1 MNDYFVKPDY
11 NNDFNYPSLNR
22 KDLMNLDTLKEKD
35 FKKRGINRLTSNR
48 DWSMGLY
55 NRDIDKS
62 FPKRRDLYL
71 NKIDFINKIDDIE
84 KARPNKEKIYHKP
97 NFSLNVRDIEKA
109 YPKKE
114 RQFHGKIYNENENI
128 LNQEQKPKYQK
139 FENNRYLKL
148 IPNNYENNLNN
159 FNIDTNKNSNT
170 IERDEPYFKRNIFN
184 LSNYIDTINIKNKL
198 NRRKN
203 NSVQMKSFQT
213 KSLDTLGVLQSQ
225 KNYKDTIHDIFNH
238 YPDYPKKFENNKDFY
253 YLNHNHDLYLGEAN
267 KNNRLDVIMDKSNKY
282 MSNDYDRK
290 INILD
295 NNCNRNKKR
304 NFIIKPN
311 LIKMNRQIPIEFK
324 NQGLE
329 KLYKELDDYKPR
341 TYEQSM
347 DLFTKNY

>member
-1 MNDYFVKPDY
+1 MDYYLAKPDY

-22 KDLMNLDTLKEKD
+22 KDLMSLDTIKEKD
-35 FKKRGINRLTSNR
+35 FKKRGINRLLSNR

-84 KARPNKEKIYHKP
+84 KARPNKERIFNKP

-114 RQFHGKIYNENENI
+114 RQFHGKIYNENKSEVNEI
-128 LNQEQKPKYQK
+128 YKPKN
-139 FENNRYLKL
+139 ENNRYIKL
-148 IPNNYENNLNN
+148 VSNNYEKNY
-159 FNIDTNKNSNT
+159 NIDENNNNG
-170 IERDEPYFKRNIFN
+170 IFKRNIFN
-184 LSNYIDTINIKNKL
+184 LSNYIDTVNIKNKI

-203 NSVQMKSFQT
+203 NSLKIKSHNT

-238 YPDYPKKFENNKDFY
+238 YPNYIKKFESNRDFY
-253 YLNHNHDLYLGEAN
+253 YLNHNHDLHLGEQN
-267 KNNRLDVIMDKSNKY
+267 KNNRLDVLMDKSNKY
-282 MSNDYDRK
+282 MPYDYERK

-295 NNCNRNKKR
+295 KNTKKIR
-304 NFIIKPN
+304 SMLLKPN
-311 LIKMNRQIPIEFK
+311 LMKINRQIPIEFK

>member
-1 MNDYFVKPDY
+1 MDYYLAKPDY

-22 KDLMNLDTLKEKD
+22 KDLMSLDTIKEKD
-35 FKKRGINRLTSNR
+35 FKKRGINRLLSNR

-84 KARPNKEKIYHKP
+84 KARPNKERIFNKP

-114 RQFHGKIYNENENI
+114 RQFHGKIYNENKSEVNEI
-128 LNQEQKPKYQK
+128 YKPKN
-139 FENNRYLKL
+139 ENNRYIKL
-148 IPNNYENNLNN
+148 VSNNYEKNY
-159 FNIDTNKNSNT
+159 NIDENNNNG
-170 IERDEPYFKRNIFN
+170 IFKRNIFN
-184 LSNYIDTINIKNKL
+184 LSNYIDTVNIKNKI

-203 NSVQMKSFQT
+203 NSLKIKSHNT

-238 YPDYPKKFENNKDFY
+238 YPNYIKKFESNRDFY
-253 YLNHNHDLYLGEAN
+253 YLNHNHDLHLGEQN
-267 KNNRLDVIMDKSNKY
+267 KNNRLDVLMDKSNKY
-282 MSNDYDRK
+282 MPYDYERK

-295 NNCNRNKKR
+295 KNTKNIKSMLL
-304 NFIIKPN
+304 KPN
-311 LIKMNRQIPIEFK
+311 LIKINRQITIEFK

>member
-1 MNDYFVKPDY
+1 MDYYLAKPDY

-22 KDLMNLDTLKEKD
+22 KDLMSLDTIKEKD
-35 FKKRGINRLTSNR
+35 FKKRGINRLLSNR

-84 KARPNKEKIYHKP
+84 KARPNKERIFNKP
-97 NFSLNVRDIEKA
+97 NLRINVKDIEKA

-114 RQFHGKIYNENENI
+114 RQFHGKIYNENKSEVNEI
-128 LNQEQKPKYQK
+128 YKPKN
-139 FENNRYLKL
+139 ENNRYIKL
-148 IPNNYENNLNN
+148 VSNNYEKNY
-159 FNIDTNKNSNT
+159 NIDENNNNG
-170 IERDEPYFKRNIFN
+170 IFKRNIFN
-184 LSNYIDTINIKNKL
+184 LSNYIDTVNIKNKI

-203 NSVQMKSFQT
+203 NSLKIKSHNT

-238 YPDYPKKFENNKDFY
+238 YPNYIKKFESNRDFY
-253 YLNHNHDLYLGEAN
+253 YLNHNHDLHLGEQN
-267 KNNRLDVIMDKSNKY
+267 KNNRLDVLMDKSNKY
-282 MSNDYDRK
+282 MPYDYERK

-295 NNCNRNKKR
+295 KNTKNIKSMLL
-304 NFIIKPN
+304 KPN
-311 LIKMNRQIPIEFK
+311 LIKINRQIPIEFK

>member
-1 MNDYFVKPDY
+1 MDYYLAKPDY

-22 KDLMNLDTLKEKD
+22 KDLMSLDTIKEKD
-35 FKKRGINRLTSNR
+35 FKKRGINRLLSNR

-84 KARPNKEKIYHKP
+84 KARPNKERIFNKP

-114 RQFHGKIYNENENI
+114 RQFHGKIYNENKSEINEI
-128 LNQEQKPKYQK
+128 YKPKN
-139 FENNRYLKL
+139 ENNRYIKL
-148 IPNNYENNLNN
+148 VSNNYEKNYNMEENGNNG
-159 FNIDTNKNSNT
+159 I
-170 IERDEPYFKRNIFN
+170 FKRNIFN
-184 LSNYIDTINIKNKL
+184 LSNYIDTVNIKNKI

-203 NSVQMKSFQT
+203 NSLKIKSHNT

-238 YPDYPKKFENNKDFY
+238 YPNYIKKFESNRDFY
-253 YLNHNHDLYLGEAN
+253 YLNHNHDLHLGEQN
-267 KNNRLDVIMDKSNKY
+267 KNNRLDVLMDKSNKY
-282 MSNDYDRK
+282 MPYDYERK

-295 NNCNRNKKR
+295 KNTKNIRS
-304 NFIIKPN
+304 ILLKPN
-311 LIKMNRQIPIEFK
+311 LMKINRQIPIEFK

>member
-1 MNDYFVKPDY
+1 MDYYLAKPDY

-22 KDLMNLDTLKEKD
+22 KDLMSLDTIKEKD
-35 FKKRGINRLTSNR
+35 FKKRGINRLLSNR

-84 KARPNKEKIYHKP
+84 KARPNKERIFNKP

-114 RQFHGKIYNENENI
+114 RQFHGKIYNENKSEINEI
-128 LNQEQKPKYQK
+128 YKPKN
-139 FENNRYLKL
+139 ENNRYIKL
-148 IPNNYENNLNN
+148 VSNNYEKNYNMEENGNNG
-159 FNIDTNKNSNT
+159 I
-170 IERDEPYFKRNIFN
+170 FKRNIFN
-184 LSNYIDTINIKNKL
+184 LSNYIDTVNIKNKI

-203 NSVQMKSFQT
+203 NSLKIKSHNT

-238 YPDYPKKFENNKDFY
+238 YPNYIKKFESNRDFY
-253 YLNHNHDLYLGEAN
+253 YLNHNHDLHLGEQN
-267 KNNRLDVIMDKSNKY
+267 KNNRLDVLMDKSNKY
-282 MSNDYDRK
+282 MPYDYERK

-295 NNCNRNKKR
+295 KNTKNIKSMLL
-304 NFIIKPN
+304 KPN
-311 LIKMNRQIPIEFK
+311 LIKINRQIPIEFK

>member
-1 MNDYFVKPDY
+1 MDYYLAKPDY

-22 KDLMNLDTLKEKD
+22 KDLMSLDTIKEKD
-35 FKKRGINRLTSNR
+35 FKKRGINRLLSNR

-84 KARPNKEKIYHKP
+84 KARPNKERIFNKP

-114 RQFHGKIYNENENI
+114 RQFHGKIYNENKSEVNEI
-128 LNQEQKPKYQK
+128 YKPKN
-139 FENNRYLKL
+139 ENNRYIKL
-148 IPNNYENNLNN
+148 VSNNYEKNY
-159 FNIDTNKNSNT
+159 NIDENNNNG
-170 IERDEPYFKRNIFN
+170 IFKRNIFN
-184 LSNYIDTINIKNKL
+184 LSNYIDTVNIKNKI

-203 NSVQMKSFQT
+203 NSLKIKSHNT

-238 YPDYPKKFENNKDFY
+238 YPNYIKKFESNRDFY
-253 YLNHNHDLYLGEAN
+253 YLNHNHDLHLGEQN
-267 KNNRLDVIMDKSNKY
+267 KNNRLDVLMDKSNKY
-282 MSNDYDRK
+282 MPYDYERK

-295 NNCNRNKKR
+295 KNTKNIRSMLL
-304 NFIIKPN
+304 KPN
-311 LIKMNRQIPIEFK
+311 LIKINRQIPIEFK

>member
-1 MNDYFVKPDY
+1 MDYYLAKPDY

-22 KDLMNLDTLKEKD
+22 KDLMSLDTIKEKD
-35 FKKRGINRLTSNR
+35 FKKRGINRLLSNR

-84 KARPNKEKIYHKP
+84 KARPNKERIFNKP

-114 RQFHGKIYNENENI
+114 RQFHGKIYNENKSEVNEI
-128 LNQEQKPKYQK
+128 YKPKN
-139 FENNRYLKL
+139 ENNRYIKL
-148 IPNNYENNLNN
+148 VSNNYEKNY
-159 FNIDTNKNSNT
+159 NIDENNNNG
-170 IERDEPYFKRNIFN
+170 IFKRNIFN
-184 LSNYIDTINIKNKL
+184 LSNYIDTVNIKNKI

-203 NSVQMKSFQT
+203 NSLKIKSHNT

-238 YPDYPKKFENNKDFY
+238 YPNYIKKFESNRDFY
-253 YLNHNHDLYLGEAN
+253 YLNHNHDLHLGEQN
-267 KNNRLDVIMDKSNKY
+267 KNNRLDVLMDKSNKY
-282 MSNDYDRK
+282 MPYDYERK

-295 NNCNRNKKR
+295 KNTKNIKSMLL
-304 NFIIKPN
+304 KPN
-311 LIKMNRQIPIEFK
+311 LIKINRQIPIEFK

>member
-1 MNDYFVKPDY
+1 MDYYLAKPDY

-22 KDLMNLDTLKEKD
+22 KDLMSLDTIKEKD
-35 FKKRGINRLTSNR
+35 FKKRGINRLLSNR

-84 KARPNKEKIYHKP
+84 KARPNKERIFNKP

-114 RQFHGKIYNENENI
+114 RQFHGKIYNENKSEVN
-128 LNQEQKPKYQK
+128 EMYKPKN
-139 FENNRYLKL
+139 ENNRYIKL
-148 IPNNYENNLNN
+148 VSNNYEKNY
-159 FNIDTNKNSNT
+159 NIDENNNNG
-170 IERDEPYFKRNIFN
+170 IFKRNIFN
-184 LSNYIDTINIKNKL
+184 LSNYIDTVNIKNKI

-203 NSVQMKSFQT
+203 NSLKIKSHNT

-238 YPDYPKKFENNKDFY
+238 YPNYIKKFESNRDFY
-253 YLNHNHDLYLGEAN
+253 YLNHNHDLHLGEQN
-267 KNNRLDVIMDKSNKY
+267 KNNRLDVLMDKSNKY
-282 MSNDYDRK
+282 MPYDYERK

-295 NNCNRNKKR
+295 KNTKNIKSMLL
-304 NFIIKPN
+304 KPN
-311 LIKMNRQIPIEFK
+311 LIKINRQIPIEFK

>member
-1 MNDYFVKPDY
+1 MDYYLAKPDY

-22 KDLMNLDTLKEKD
+22 KDLMSLDTIKEKD
-35 FKKRGINRLTSNR
+35 FKKRGINRLLSNR

-84 KARPNKEKIYHKP
+84 KARPNKERIFNKP

-114 RQFHGKIYNENENI
+114 RQFHGKIYNENKSEINEI
-128 LNQEQKPKYQK
+128 YKPKN
-139 FENNRYLKL
+139 ENNRYIKL
-148 IPNNYENNLNN
+148 VSNNYEKNYNMEENGNNG
-159 FNIDTNKNSNT
+159 I
-170 IERDEPYFKRNIFN
+170 FKRNIFN
-184 LSNYIDTINIKNKL
+184 LSNYIDNVNIKNKI

-203 NSVQMKSFQT
+203 NSLKIKSHNT

-238 YPDYPKKFENNKDFY
+238 YPNYIKKFESNRDFY
-253 YLNHNHDLYLGEAN
+253 YLNHNHDLHLGEQN
-267 KNNRLDVIMDKSNKY
+267 KNNRLDVLMDKSNKY
-282 MSNDYDRK
+282 MPYDYERK

-295 NNCNRNKKR
+295 KNTKNIKSMLL
-304 NFIIKPN
+304 KPN
-311 LIKMNRQIPIEFK
+311 LIKINRQIPIEFK